1 MSFILKTT
9 VMRPLLMAGA
19 ATLALGAASSTM
31 AQDSTPVNKGADIT
45 TMCGTKPTKVA
56 LIDGYGSD
64 TWRKI
69 TLAELRDEASK
80 CKNIVE
86 VRHVD
91 AGGDQQKYNS
101 DINSLVAQGYNIII
115 AFTDFGAAPMPAY
128 RKAFKSGAVMVPWF
142 NNLPGKIGQDYA
154 DNPYQDSV
162 FVARQWADWYGKTM
176 KQGNLVVLGGPPG
189 VDSSKVFLDAFKEG
203 MSKYPGL
210 KLLDP
215 NYIVTN
221 WNPADG
227 QKAVAGLIAKYPKI
241 DGIASDYGVTTLA
254 AIKAFEQA
262 GLPVPAMA
270 TIASSN
276 ELNCKYVA
284 QKKEGKAWKYLSYD
298 GSTADI
304 RFVLRRALAKFQGTK
319 NGETRGIQPIVY
331 VDSETGMDPKCDPA
345 APPDA
350 DLSSL
355 LPADKLNA
363 LFKK

>member
-1 MSFILKTT
+1 MKCALI
-9 VMRPLLMAGA
+9 AGA
-19 ATLALGAASSTM
+19 SALAIGAISPAW
-31 AQDSTPVNKGADIT
+31 AQDSTPVNKGADMAS
-45 TMCGTKPTKVA
+45 MCGSKPTKIA

-69 TLAELRDEASK
+69 TFAELRDEASK

-91 AGGDQQKYNS
+91 AGGDQQKYNN
-101 DINSLVAQGYNIII
+101 DINSLTAQGYNIII

-128 RKAFKSGAVMVPWF
+128 RKAFKSGVVMVPWF
-142 NNLPGKIGQDYA
+142 NNMPGKIDQDYS
-154 DNPYQDSV
+154 DNPYQDSA
-162 FVARQWADWYGKTM
+162 FVARQWAEWYGKTM
-176 KQGNLVVLGGPPG
+176 KAGNLVVLGGPPG
-189 VDSSKVFLDAFKEG
+189 VDSSRVFLESFKEG
-203 MSKYPGL
+203 IKKYPEL
-210 KLLDP
+210 KLLDQ

-262 GLPVPAMA
+262 GLAVPTMA

-276 ELNCKYVA
+276 ELNCKYLA
-284 QKKEGKAWKYLSYD
+284 AKKEGKAWKYLSYD
-298 GSTADI
+298 GSTGDI
-304 RFVLRRALAKFQGTK
+304 RFVVRRAMAKFQGTA
-319 NGETRGIQPIVY
+319 NNETRGIQPIVY
-331 VDSETGMDPKCDPA
+331 VDSESKMDPKCDPS

-355 LPADKLNA
+355 LSAEKLNA